1 MDNLLIKVI
10 EKEFKYFYSF
20 FFMNTIEKFKR
31 VQNQGL
37 ELFRKKNE
45 DYGEAYKTFGLIGVL
60 TRLEDKILR
69 CINISQKEIFLVE
82 EETLKDTL
90 LDLHNY
96 TALALM
102 LLEENQK

>member
-1 MDNLLIKVI
+1 
-10 EKEFKYFYSF
+10 
-20 FFMNTIEKFKR
+20 MNTIEKFKR

-37 ELFRKKNE
+37 ELFRKKND
-45 DYGEAYKTFGLIGVL
+45 DYGEAYKIFGLIGVL

-69 CINISQKEIFLVE
+69 CINISQKEIVLVE